1 MNLRVTHDLERFLR
15 PEEIAK
21 ISRLELRARHVVEG
35 FVSGL
40 HRSPYFGQSTEF
52 VQHREY
58 VAGDDSRRIDWKVW
72 SRSDRYYIK
81 QYEEDTNVRV
91 VLLVDGSESMEF
103 GAGPLTKF
111 DYGRTVAAALALLS
125 LRQNDSVSA
134 ALFDTEIRSL
144 IPGSSR
150 HNHLQTILAG
160 LSEERATGETDIT
173 MVLRRAA
180 ESMNH
185 RSIVVLVSDLL
196 CDRDALFK
204 GLQMLRQRKHEVLIM
219 HVMDDQELN
228 FDYSGTLRFEGLETA
243 GQLTCDPAA
252 LRAGYLQAMEQFL
265 ETVRRR
271 CASSLIDYK
280 LVRTSEH
287 LDAALSQ
294 FLNFRIGMTGK

>member
-1 MNLRVTHDLERFLR
+1 MR

-35 FVSGL
+35 FVAGL

-91 VLLVDGSESMEF
+91 ILLVDGSESMDF

-111 DYGRTVAAALALLS
+111 DYGRTVAAALALLA
-125 LRQNDSVSA
+125 LRQNDSVGA
-134 ALFDTEIRSL
+134 GLFDTEIRSI

-150 HNHLQTILAG
+150 RNHLQAILAA
-160 LSEERATGETDIT
+160 LSSERAAGKTDMT
-173 MVLRRAA
+173 QVLRRAA
-180 ESMNH
+180 ESLNH
-185 RSIVVLVSDLL
+185 RSIVILISDLL
-196 CDRDALFK
+196 CDRAALFQ
-204 GLQMLRQRKHEVLIM
+204 GLQLLRQRNHEVLIM
-219 HVMDDQELN
+219 HVMDDEELD
-228 FDYSGTLRFEGLETA
+228 FEYSGTLRFEGLEAA
-243 GQLTCDPAA
+243 GRLTCDSAA
-252 LRAGYLQAMEQFL
+252 LRSGYLLAMQQFL
-265 ETVRRR
+265 ETIRRR
-271 CASSLIDYK
+271 CASSVIDYR
-280 LVRTSEH
+280 LVRTSEN

-294 FLNFRIGMTGK
+294 FLNFRIGMKPR